1 MDVSCNFP
9 WSRELV
15 PRSIYFMITSRQTG
29 RGSEEDKEEEETGA
43 GTWLGRT
50 AHWLAEEAQK
60 YCLYNVY
67 MAFRCDP

>member
-1 MDVSCNFP
+1 
-9 WSRELV
+9 
-15 PRSIYFMITSRQTG
+15 MITSRQTG